1 MDACRPDPD
10 QLLAR
15 VVADEA
21 EERLGKLKVFLGAA
35 PGVGKT
41 YAMLSAARELR
52 KQGVDI
58 VAGVVETHGR
68 RETEALL
75 AGLEVVPR
83 RRIDYREQVRE
94 EMDLD
99 ALLRRRPALAL
110 VDELAHSNVPGSR
123 HEHRYQDIAE
133 LLDAG
138 IDVYT
143 TVNVQHLESLNDVV
157 EQITRVR
164 VRETVPDAF
173 LDRLQDIVLI
183 DLPPRELIERLRQGK
198 VYMPERAQAALDRF
212 FSPTNLAALRELA
225 MQTAA
230 DLVDASLR
238 EDLAA
243 SSAAGGAALR
253 RRVLVAVDGH
263 EYTEYLI
270 RVARRFAERRQAP
283 WTVAHVDIGE
293 RSRTDDDKLQAALQ
307 LAQRLGGTTIILR
320 GANVVDELL
329 SYAGRHGVSSIIIG
343 RTRERMIA
351 RIFNRTITQQLL
363 TRGARF
369 ELTIVNTPLARIGSR
384 RRLAGDVRWSDRIA
398 QFAIATGVSAA
409 AVGLCAVLEQ
419 WLPLASLALVFLCA
433 VLVVAVSSR
442 TSVSIYAAILCFL
455 AYNFFFTEPR
465 LSLHITSAADL
476 VPVLAFLVAA
486 LVCGQLAA
494 RQHAQVVMLRAA
506 NEHALVLLSLGERL
520 ARAVDEAQVFQAA
533 SEAQATALGCDVIV
547 LRRDDDDGALRRA
560 CAVPVEVPLGPKD
573 MAAADWVVA
582 NARPAGRGTD
592 TVAGSAWW
600 FLPLVVENG
609 CLGAVALRFP
619 ASQGR
624 VTDEQR
630 RLAVAITQQM
640 ALATDRAQ
648 LAASLESARVEGETE
663 QLRTALLASV
673 SDDLGAP
680 LGAMISAASSLT
692 AHDETMTREVR
703 RGLVDIVRREGE
715 RLDRY
720 VHNLMDM
727 TRLGSGPLKLRR
739 DWVTIEEILG
749 SALASLRKLFPVL
762 DVKIDLASDLPP
774 LFVHGALIEQA
785 LFNILENAARFSP
798 SGADVQVSARR
809 EAGNTLVLDIHDRGP
824 GIPEDERRRIF
835 GKAHGKASG
844 QHGPRSTG
852 LGLTIVRGMLGAHG
866 GRVEALTAEGGVGTT
881 IRVTLPLPDA
891 DVQVAGPQETIR
903 GGAVAL

>member
-1 MDACRPDPD
+1 MDARRPDPD

-21 EERLGKLKVFLGAA
+21 EAHLGKLKVFLGAA

-52 KQGVDI
+52 KQGVDV

-75 AGLEVVPR
+75 AGLEVIPR
-83 RRIDYREQVRE
+83 QRIEYREQVRE

-123 HEHRYQDIAE
+123 HERRYQDIAE

-198 VYMPERAQAALDRF
+198 VYVPERAQAALDRF

-230 DLVDASLR
+230 DRVDADLR
-238 EDLAA
+238 DDLAA

-293 RSRTDDDKLQAALQ
+293 GSRTDDDKLQAALQ
-307 LAQRLGGTTIILR
+307 LAQRLGGTTVILR
-320 GANVVDELL
+320 GANVVEELL
-329 SYAGRHGVSSIIIG
+329 TYAGRHGVSSIIIG
-343 RTRERMIA
+343 RTRERVIA
-351 RIFNRTITQQLL
+351 RMFNRTITQQLL

-384 RRLAGDVRWSDRIA
+384 RRLAGELRGSERVA
-398 QFAIATGVSAA
+398 QFTLATGVSAA
-409 AVGLCAVLEQ
+409 AVVLCAVLEQ

-455 AYNFFFTEPR
+455 AYNFFFTDPR
-465 LSLHITSAADL
+465 LSLRITSAADL

-506 NEHALVLLSLGERL
+506 NEHARVLLSLGERL
-520 ARAVDEAQVFQAA
+520 AGAVDEAQVFKAA
-533 SEAQATALGCDVIV
+533 CEAQATALGCAVIV
-547 LRRDDDDGALRRA
+547 LRRDDEDGALRRA
-560 CAVPVEVPLGPKD
+560 CAVPVEAHLGPRD

-600 FLPLVVENG
+600 FLPLAVERG

-619 ASQGR
+619 TTQVR
-624 VTDEQR
+624 LTDEQR
-630 RLAVAITQQM
+630 RLAVAIVQQL
-640 ALATDRAQ
+640 ALAADRAQ
-648 LAASLESARVEGETE
+648 LAASLESARIEGETE

-680 LGAMISAASSLT
+680 LGAMIGAASSLT
-692 AHDETMTREVR
+692 AHDGAMTEELR
-703 RGLVDIVRREGE
+703 RGLVDVVRREGE

-739 DWVTIEEILG
+739 DWVTLAEILG
-749 SALASLRKLFPVL
+749 SALASLRKLFPAL
-762 DVKIDLASDLPP
+762 DVTSDLAPDLPP

-798 SGADVQVSARR
+798 PGADVHVRARR
-809 EAGNTLVLDIHDRGP
+809 EAGNTLVLDIQDRGP

-835 GKAHGKASG
+835 GPVQGRTSG

-866 GRVEALTAEGGVGTT
+866 GRVEALTGEGGVGTT

-891 DVQVAGPQETIR
+891 DAQVAAAQR
-903 GGAVAL
+903 